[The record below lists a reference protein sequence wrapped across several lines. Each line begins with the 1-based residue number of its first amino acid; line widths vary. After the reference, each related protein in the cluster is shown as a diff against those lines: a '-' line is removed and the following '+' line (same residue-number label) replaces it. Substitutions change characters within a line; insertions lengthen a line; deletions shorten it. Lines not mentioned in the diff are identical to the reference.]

1 MDWYVKFIPNT
12 EPNMK
17 MEKVTLMEHGMK
29 TMVLGIV
36 PQVVVQLG
44 LMNMDM
50 QEKST
55 AVHIKTI

>member
-1 MDWYVKFIPNT
+1 
-12 EPNMK
+12 MK